1 MTAKAKTVN
10 YTPEMTAALV
20 KDYTA
25 GVSVQTIADNV
36 GRSVRSVVA
45 KLSREGVYK
54 AKEYVSK
61 TGEKPVKKDTFADD
75 IASLIGLTES
85 EAESLTKANKTALK
99 KILDRM
105 ASDAVVIEELK
116 ANAPFVSMDEF
127 DK

>member
-1 MTAKAKTVN
+1 MATKEKTVN
-10 YTPEMTAALV
+10 YTPEMTASIV

-25 GVSVQTIADNV
+25 GVSVETIAEAV

-75 IASLIGLTES
+75 IGKLVGMTES
-85 EAESLTKANKTALK
+85 EMESLTKANKTALK
-99 KILDRM
+99 KILDRI
-105 ASDAVVIEELK
+105 ASDAEVI
-116 ANAPFVSMDEF
+116 AEF
-127 DK
+127 QAQAE